1 MFSKKSA
8 VLSSRRYVNAANA
21 QNACSSQQSQEGAKL
36 PVAPRAAPRAAR
48 RAALRLAVV
57 QMCVCVCVCACVCG
71 QQSRAKLFGLVA
83 RFGLD
88 FQINNLE
95 NNLVSLMVLLS
106 VIIKIQ
112 HADCS

>member
-57 QMCVCVCVCACVCG
+57 QMCVCVCACVCG

>member
-8 VLSSRRYVNAANA
+8 VLSSRRYVNA
-21 QNACSSQQSQEGAKL
+21 EGAKL

-57 QMCVCVCVCACVCG
+57 QMCVCVCACVCG